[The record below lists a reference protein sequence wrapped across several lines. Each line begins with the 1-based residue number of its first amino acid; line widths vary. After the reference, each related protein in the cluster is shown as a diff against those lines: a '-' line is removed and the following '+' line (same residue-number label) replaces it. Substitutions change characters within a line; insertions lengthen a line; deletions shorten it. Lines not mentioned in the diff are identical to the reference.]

1 MTELSTRCCVVGSGP
16 AGMMAGLLLA
26 RAGVEVIVLEKHAD
40 FLRDFRGD
48 TIHPSTLELLWE
60 LGWLEEFLKLPHQE
74 ARPLSVKIG
83 DRTFTLADFSRIR
96 AHCRFIAFMPQWDFL
111 NFLAERA
118 RQYPTFK
125 LLMST
130 EAKDLLRHEDR
141 IAGVEAESE
150 NGRISIRA
158 DLVLGADGR
167 DSIVRQKAGLEV
179 RELGAPMD
187 VLWFRLS
194 RRPDDPAEPLGR
206 IDRGRMLVL
215 INRGEHWQCGYVI
228 SKGTADA
235 LRKSGLEQFRETVGK
250 LEPMLS
256 DRVSELRDWA
266 DLKMLTVQ
274 VNRLRKW
281 YRPGLLCIGDAA
293 HAMSPVGGVG
303 INLAIQDAVASANI
317 LTRSLRTQTLTNE
330 HLRMVQE
337 RRTLPTRVIQAAQLF
352 VQKHVISRVLSA
364 DRPAQAPL
372 VLRLAARIPAVQH
385 MNAYLIGIGI
395 RPEHVAPV
403 DAAA

>member
-1 MTELSTRCCVVGSGP
+1 
-16 AGMMAGLLLA
+16 
-26 RAGVEVIVLEKHAD
+26 
-40 FLRDFRGD
+40 
-48 TIHPSTLELLWE
+48 
-60 LGWLEEFLKLPHQE
+60 
-74 ARPLSVKIG
+74 
-83 DRTFTLADFSRIR
+83 
-96 AHCRFIAFMPQWDFL
+96 
-111 NFLAERA
+111 
-118 RQYPTFK
+118 
-125 LLMST
+125 
-130 EAKDLLRHEDR
+130 
-141 IAGVEAESE
+141 
-150 NGRISIRA
+150 
-158 DLVLGADGR
+158 
-167 DSIVRQKAGLEV
+167 
-179 RELGAPMD
+179 
-187 VLWFRLS
+187 
-194 RRPDDPAEPLGR
+194 
-206 IDRGRMLVL
+206 
-215 INRGEHWQCGYVI
+215 
-228 SKGTADA
+228 
-235 LRKSGLEQFRETVGK
+235 
-250 LEPMLS
+250 MLS

-317 LTRSLRTQTLTNE
+317 LARSLRTQTLTNE